1 MILTARNIAVI
12 TGGPGAGKTTL
23 CEQLAGK
30 GISIGSESGRAVLS
44 RNGGHE
50 LRQQDPLAYAL
61 EILKLD
67 IDNFKAA
74 HSRSER
80 WLFDRGFADNAG
92 FLDLMGLPIADEVDQ
107 ACRTYRYQGP
117 VFIAPPW
124 REIYQQDDDRIQG
137 WQEAR
142 ATYFAVKAAWERYG
156 YDPVTLPKMSVEERA
171 SFVLDRLA

>member
-1 MILTARNIAVI
+1 MILNDRNIAVV

-23 CEQLAGK
+23 CEQLAAK
-30 GISIGSESGRAVLS
+30 GISLGSESGRAVLS
-44 RNGGHE
+44 RNGGHA

-67 IDNFKAA
+67 IDNFKTA
-74 HSRSER
+74 HSDSEP

-92 FLDLMGLPIADEVDQ
+92 FLDLMGISIPGEVDQ
-107 ACRTYRYQGP
+107 ACRNYRYQGP

-124 REIYQQDDDRIQG
+124 RDIYRQDVDRIQD
-137 WQEAR
+137 WQEAK

-156 YDPVTLPKMSVEERA
+156 YDLVTLPKTSVEARA
-171 SFVLDRLA
+171 SFVLDRLT